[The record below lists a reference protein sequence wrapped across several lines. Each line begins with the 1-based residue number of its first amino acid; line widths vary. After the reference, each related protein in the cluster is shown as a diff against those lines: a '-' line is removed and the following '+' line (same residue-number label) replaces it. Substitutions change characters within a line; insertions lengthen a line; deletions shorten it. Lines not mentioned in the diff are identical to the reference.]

1 MTLVVYSCRLGTRAA
16 KAHAYELL
24 DVTRETA
31 DAEGSF
37 GAVWAPSWAILQPVL
52 EERRLQRR
60 GFFGPDREAALEEAR
75 ARELEAWRAY
85 VPAYLAEMR
94 ASYRRHREAWARL
107 LARERVVLACHC
119 QAPERCHRT
128 VLATMILPRLGATY
142 AGELASRRDGVH
154 VEMVEVAA

>member
-1 MTLVVYSCRLGTRAA
+1 MPLLVHTCRLRTRAA
-16 KAHAYELL
+16 RAHAHELL

-31 DAEGSF
+31 DAEGQS
-37 GAVWAPSWAILQPVL
+37 GVWSPSWAILQPVL
-52 EERRLQRR
+52 EERRMQRR
-60 GFFGPDREAALEEAR
+60 WFFGPDREAALEEAR

-94 ASYRRHREAWARL
+94 ASYRAHRDAWDRL

-128 VLATMILPRLGATY
+128 VLATRILPRLGAEY
-142 AGELASRRDGVH
+142 RGEYRSTRTEILL
-154 VEMVEVAA
+154 ELVEVAA